1 MIPKY
6 CFAYPL
12 LTLLVF
18 IAIGGCL
25 DSSKVEE
32 GNHEIKDKNDY
43 LANKL
48 VDIITCAWYI
58 FP

>member
-1 MIPKY
+1 
-6 CFAYPL
+6 
-12 LTLLVF
+12 LVF